1 MDVKSKMNYTL
12 LSGIYKFFRI
22 KIIRTC
28 RSRNSVEM
36 KIIQIAK
43 KLIRIIKSKS
53 NIINQLLLMDDLVQR
68 NHDITLAKNKLYWTS
83 KNLRDMGLF
92 KNNRFF

>member
-1 MDVKSKMNYTL
+1 
-12 LSGIYKFFRI
+12 
-22 KIIRTC
+22 
-28 RSRNSVEM
+28 M

>member
-1 MDVKSKMNYTL
+1 
-12 LSGIYKFFRI
+12 
-22 KIIRTC
+22 
-28 RSRNSVEM
+28 M

-83 KNLRDMGLF
+83 KNLRDIGLF